1 MGQETA
7 RAETGAIIDVSAA
20 AGAPLISVVIPH
32 YNDLDNLRLCLSLL
46 QKQKVTKLRRGR
58 HFTGCGALNSSWTR

>member
-46 QKQKVTKLRRGR
+46 EKKKSPNS
-58 HFTGCGALNSSWTR
+58 GADAISLAAAR

>member
-7 RAETGAIIDVSAA
+7 KADMGVIHDSAA

-46 QKQKVTKLRRGR
+46 QKQKKSPNS
-58 HFTGCGALNSSWTR
+58 GADAISLAAAR